1 MNNFHGSALP
11 HRRQDGLHTLCNAPQ
26 CANIRVTHLDITFPK
41 KQQLGFNCAD
51 EMILTVPKVPS
62 LGLISVFDVV
72 SALIVTTQR
81 CAVSRDSAVT
91 A

>member
-1 MNNFHGSALP
+1 MEVHFHIADRMVS
-11 HRRQDGLHTLCNAPQ
+11 TF
-26 CANIRVTHLDITFPK
+26 CAMPLSVLILVTHLDITLK
-41 KQQLGFNCAD
+41 KKLGFNCAD
-51 EMILTVPKVPS
+51 EMMLTVPNVPS